1 MEVTIH
7 NTAHLRHIRY
17 YGHDLSKIEP
27 MQRERDIL
35 KSLYIIIIG
44 INLQAH
50 TIGGLQ
56 FQVCRNSHI
65 WCQKHI
71 VARINAE
78 RLISKRMLTVI
89 QRHSNASCLHN
100 CKSTYIHD
108 SLLMGI
114 VNDEVNRCSI
124 REERAFCLSREHIL
138 RIILAVLNI
147 NSISNLFRIRSQY
160 SLYPVKLQRL
170 GFESINGHLT
180 IDTRNR

>member
-1 MEVTIH
+1 
-7 NTAHLRHIRY
+7 
-17 YGHDLSKIEP
+17 
-27 MQRERDIL
+27 MQRERDVL

-44 INLQAH
+44 IYLQTH

-65 WCQKHI
+65 RCQKHI
-71 VARINAE
+71 VTRINAK

-89 QRHSNASCLHN
+89 QRYSNASCLHN
-100 CKSTYIHD
+100 GKSTYIHD

-124 REERAFCLSREHIL
+124 WKERTLCLSREHIL
-138 RIILAVLNI
+138 RIVLTILYI
-147 NSISNLFRIRSQY
+147 NGISNLFRIRSQY
-160 SLYPVKLQRL
+160 RLYPVKLQRP
-170 GFESINGHLT
+170 GFESINTHLA